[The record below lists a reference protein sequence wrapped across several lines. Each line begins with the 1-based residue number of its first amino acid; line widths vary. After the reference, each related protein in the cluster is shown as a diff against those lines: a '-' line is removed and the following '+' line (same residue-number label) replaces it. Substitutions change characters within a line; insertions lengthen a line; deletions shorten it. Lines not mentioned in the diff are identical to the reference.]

1 MGKVD
6 VISAVFE
13 SFDLIRKHY
22 KEVALP
28 IIILI
33 LLSGAGGLG
42 TQSFSRGYGGGEKTP
57 LAGAALANSMDGAGT
72 GILALGSLLFA
83 IIVIVAVAALVFIV
97 VSEATQLYIYE
108 HFYAILRKK
117 KIKEKWTGRFGRLAG
132 KSVVMLVFRLIVF
145 GAVFIIPILQIWN
158 FVSNLQTVSAEG
170 IIGAIVS
177 VAITLIASF
186 IVMLAIN
193 FALAPLWVYYAMDG
207 AGFFDSIGK
216 SVRLVSGNFSAFF
229 VLWFVFVMLGIATMG
244 AAALSACCCLSWV
257 VAPILGVGVGLLY
270 GVTMMK
276 VKLAIEK

>member
-13 SFDLIRKHY
+13 SFELIRAHY

-28 IIILI
+28 IIVLI

-42 TQSFSRGYGGGEKTP
+42 GQSISRGYSGSGKSP
-57 LAGAALANSMDGAGT
+57 LAGAALANSMADAGA
-72 GILALGSLLFA
+72 GILALGSLLVA
-83 IIVIVAVAALVFIV
+83 IIALVAVAALVFVV

-108 HFYAILRKK
+108 HFYAIMRKK

-132 KSVVMLVFRLIVF
+132 KSIVMLVFRLIVF

-207 AGFFDSIGK
+207 VGFFDSIGK
-216 SVRLVSGNFSAFF
+216 SVRIVSGNFSAFF
-229 VLWFVFVMLGIATMG
+229 VLWFIFFLLDLGIVGVT
-244 AAALSACCCLSWV
+244 ALSACCCLSWI

-270 GVTMMK
+270 GVTLLK